1 MTKKLLLAA
10 LIVLAFPLTAHRASA
25 RSSGEETIR
34 KLYASYDE
42 TWNKGDAAALAA
54 FWADDASHMEPD
66 GHIVAGRTALAKEL
80 AERLGADLKGTRSH
94 QTIEAI
100 RFLTADVA
108 VVDASYEVTGAH
120 DLAGKSK
127 PPIQGRYVD
136 IWVKRSGKWKI
147 TVDRPVAPPAHS
159 AD

>member
-1 MTKKLLLAA
+1 MTRYLFLAA
-10 LIVLAFPLTAHRASA
+10 LILLAFPMTAHRASA
-25 RSSGEETIR
+25 GSSGEEAIR

-42 TWNKGDAAALAA
+42 TWNRGDAAALAA
-54 FWADDASHMEPD
+54 FWAEDANHMEPD
-66 GHIVAGRTALAKEL
+66 GQTVAGRTALAKRL
-80 AERLGADLKGTRSH
+80 AERLGADLKGTHSH

-100 RFLTADVA
+100 RFVTADVA

-127 PPIQGRYVD
+127 PPLTGRYVD

-147 TVDRPVAPPAHS
+147 TVDRPVAPPSHS
-159 AD
+159 PE